1 MFIFYRNTKNQI
13 IHLITNIMQKAFG
26 EIIKDKI
33 IVTKPNDIGRLYG
46 KSRFGKT
53 IKNNNLILNLIE
65 GVFLLEEEKI
75 KLFEKEKEIN
85 FECLLKKS
93 ILKIPN
99 FEIKYIVFRDLR
111 KKGYTIQIYDDNI
124 NFDFIILKNKN
135 NLNED
140 NNNYFVSIFSEK
152 DILDINKIKL
162 FIDQVNIKQG
172 ILWVSIVDEEGD
184 ITYYEISLDNLKGEN
199 FEKKYL
205 KTNSFL
211 MENRVLI
218 FDDKTSKKLFE
229 EEFYGKPFGKGLQIS
244 MVEALYLL
252 KKDFL
257 KIQNISDEKNIDF
270 KSFKKYVK
278 LKQPDIDLRFDVY
291 TDMKKRGLIV
301 KTGFKFGTHFR
312 AYSKKPDLTHA
323 EYLIHVVTK
332 NFKSIWSDFSR
343 AIRLAHSVNKE
354 IIFAIHYNHNKIEYI
369 KLGRLR
375 P

>member
-1 MFIFYRNTKNQI
+1 
-13 IHLITNIMQKAFG
+13 MQKAFG
-26 EIIKDKI
+26 EISNNRI
-33 IVTKPNDIGRLYG
+33 IVNKPKDVGRLYS

-53 IKNNNLILNLIE
+53 VKNNNLILNLIE

-75 KLFEKEKEIN
+75 KIFEKEKEID
-85 FECLLKKS
+85 FGYLLKRS
-93 ILKIPN
+93 ILTIPN

-111 KKGYTIQIYDDNI
+111 KKGYSIQINNDNK
-124 NFDFIILKNKN
+124 NFDFIIFKNKN
-135 NLNED
+135 NLNEE
-140 NNNYFVSIFSEK
+140 NNKYFVSIFSEK
-152 DILDINKIKL
+152 DTLDINKIKL
-162 FIDQVNIKQG
+162 FIDQVKIKNG
-172 ILWVSIVDEEGD
+172 ILWISIVDEEGD
-184 ITYYEISLDNLKGEN
+184 ITYYEISIDNIKGEN
-199 FEKKYL
+199 FEKKYV
-205 KTNSFL
+205 KTDSIL

-218 FDDKTSKKLFE
+218 LDEKTSKKLFE

-252 KKDFL
+252 KKNFL
-257 KIQNISDEKNIDF
+257 KIQIINNEKNTDF

-291 TDMKKRGLIV
+291 NDLKIRGLIV

-323 EYLIHVVTK
+323 EYLVHVITK
-332 NFKSIWSDFSR
+332 NYTSIWSNFSR

-354 IIFAIHYNHNKIEYI
+354 IIFAIHYSNKKIVYI

>member
-1 MFIFYRNTKNQI
+1 
-13 IHLITNIMQKAFG
+13 MQKTKG
-26 EIIKDKI
+26 ELLKDKI
-33 IVTKPNDIGRLYG
+33 IVTKPRDVGRLYG

-53 IKNNNLILNLIE
+53 IKNNKLMINLIE

-85 FECLLKKS
+85 FEYLLKKS
-93 ILKIPN
+93 ILTIPN
-99 FEIKYIVFRDLR
+99 FEIKYIVLRDLR
-111 KKGYTIQIYDDNI
+111 KKGYIIQTYEDDN

-135 NLNED
+135 NLNEE
-140 NNNYFVSIFSEK
+140 NINYFVSVFSERDTIDVK
-152 DILDINKIKL
+152 KIKL
-162 FIDQVNIKQG
+162 FIDKANDKKG
-172 ILWVSIVDEEGD
+172 ILWFSIVDEEGD
-184 ITYYEISLDNLKGEN
+184 ITYYEISINNLKGEN
-199 FEKKYL
+199 LEKKYQ
-205 KTNSFL
+205 KTNSIL

-218 FDDKTSKKLFE
+218 LNDKTSKKLFE

-252 KKDFL
+252 NKDFL
-257 KIQNISDEKNIDF
+257 KIEKINNEKITEF
-270 KSFKKYVK
+270 KLFKKYIK
-278 LKQPDIDLRFDVY
+278 IKQPDIDLRFNIYKDL
-291 TDMKKRGLIV
+291 KKRGLIV

-312 AYSKKPDLTHA
+312 AYSKKPNITHA
-323 EYLIHVVTK
+323 EYLIQVVNK